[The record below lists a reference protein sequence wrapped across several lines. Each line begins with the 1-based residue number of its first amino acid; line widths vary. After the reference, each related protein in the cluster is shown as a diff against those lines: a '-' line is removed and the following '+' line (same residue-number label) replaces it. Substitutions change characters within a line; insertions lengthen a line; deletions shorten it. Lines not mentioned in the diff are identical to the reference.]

1 MEHGLLH
8 TFVPIWIRYCKAIF
22 VPDTGCAYFALRVSM
37 EKGLAVVSN
46 WKKVIVVNWSVLM
59 NRVV

>member
-22 VPDTGCAYFALRVSM
+22 VPDTGCAYFALRVFNGEGIGTVQQLEESDCC
-37 EKGLAVVSN
+37 ELECAHE
-46 WKKVIVVNWSVLM
+46 
-59 NRVV
+59 